1 MKKGFLFIA
10 LSLAAMLL
18 CPGCGRDDDD
28 QETTTNVPDTID
40 LSAPKYKHYD
50 PVFDTLVCYPV
61 GTIWEKGYSVDDF
74 EHLYVR
80 SRFEVVSDTLIDG
93 KHYKRVKGEI
103 VHFDI
108 EHVPDEYKGEKVD
121 IFPGL
126 ERVLDPLDF
135 YLYED
140 KGVVIAYNIDPTT
153 RRPSYI
159 LREYDFNW
167 PPYIHGLLFYSD
179 GNIIDA
185 EIPRS
190 NITLLDGNSYEM
202 EDYRVITRLMNE
214 KPGFRDLRNA
224 FLVKT
229 IGCIYAMFGEYC
241 DYWLKSRLLSF
252 HRNGELLYEYGKVEL
267 PEKKRDDHYPPQMEK
282 APDLIGT
289 WTMMEYN
296 DSYHFRTTEINE
308 GSIEWAISYDGVLYV
323 NCDSTIVHPPFLKK
337 GKYWLCSVT
346 ERDFYIDGYSYLY
359 NLIDGSLTVYKSE
372 EYGSQSKRYGSS
384 CTFKKKQ

>member
-1 MKKGFLFIA
+1 MKKGFIFIA

-18 CPGCGRDDDD
+18 YPGCGRDDDGM
-28 QETTTNVPDTID
+28 ETITNAPDTID

-61 GTIWEKGYSVDDF
+61 GTTWEKGYSVDDF

-108 EHVPDEYKGEKVD
+108 EHVPDEYIESTC
-121 IFPGL
+121 IFPGM
-126 ERVLDPLDF
+126 EKTLDLLDF

-190 NITLLDGNSYEM
+190 NITLLDGNSYEI
-202 EDYRVITRLMNE
+202 EDYRVITRLMEE
-214 KPGFRDLRNA
+214 KPGFRDLREA

-241 DYWLKSRLLSF
+241 DFWLKSRLLSF
-252 HRNGELLYEYGKVEL
+252 RRNGELLYEYGKVEL
-267 PEKKRDDHYPPQMEK
+267 PEKKRDDHYPPPLEK
-282 APDLIGT
+282 TPDLIGT
-289 WTMMEYN
+289 WNMVEYF
-296 DSYHFRTTEINE
+296 DSYHFHTTKIKE
-308 GSIEWAISYDGVLYV
+308 GSIEWTINSDGVLYV
-323 NCDSTIVHPPFLKK
+323 NCDSTIVYPPFLEK
-337 GKYWLCSVT
+337 GKYSLSFVT
-346 ERDFYIDGYSYLY
+346 EREFKIDVYSYLY
-359 NLIDGSLTVYKSE
+359 IINDGILDIYKDAW
-372 EYGSQSKRYGSS
+372 YGST